1 MVLHQMY
8 NVKDDIANA
17 LKSVCPLPL
26 CASPSLCKNVLPGM
40 LDMVTILFPVD
51 IYACYVIY

>member
-8 NVKDDIANA
+8 NVKDDIANT
-17 LKSVCPLPL
+17 LKSVRPRPL

-40 LDMVTILFPVD
+40 LDMVTILFSVD
-51 IYACYVIY
+51 IYASYVIY